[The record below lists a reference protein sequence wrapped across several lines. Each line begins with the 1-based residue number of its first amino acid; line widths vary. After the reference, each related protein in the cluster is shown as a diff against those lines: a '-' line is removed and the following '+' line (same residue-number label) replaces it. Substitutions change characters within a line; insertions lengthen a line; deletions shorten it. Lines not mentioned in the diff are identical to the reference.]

1 MVRLLV
7 TGILLVYSLAAC
19 RERYGLPLEASREGL
34 LVVEGN
40 ILNGDTTKIRRSRT
54 SPISERTLIPETG
67 ANVQIEGDDNSVY
80 HLAEAEPGL
89 YKSDFLTLNNANR
102 YRLKI
107 QAKSNEY
114 ESEWL
119 DVISTA
125 EIDSVIWE
133 RNNGVKIA
141 VSSHGTPDD
150 SRYYKWDYDE
160 VWEFH
165 ADYESR
171 AYFTYVVDENGIRHF
186 QNMDVTRDGITYNS
200 YIEAYC
206 QPYGECINDTM
217 YYCWKYNSSSNINI
231 GSTAALSDNSILAPI
246 RSIEDNGFELSYL
259 YSILVKQTGLSPQ
272 GYEFYRILEGN
283 TESLGTIFDAQPS
296 EMKTNLKCVTNPNE
310 VVIGFIDATSVKSK
324 RIFISIRQLRD
335 WHNFDGYDCTDTMST
350 RGRTIEQAVSEAI
363 VSGKVPLTIT
373 INPNPPHQI
382 VGFTMANRYC
392 ADCRMRGV
400 HKKPDFWP

>member
-40 ILNGDTTKIRRSRT
+40 ILNGDTTKIRLSRT

-119 DVISTA
+119 DVINTA

-165 ADYESR
+165 AE
-171 AYFTYVVDENGIRHF
+171 
-186 QNMDVTRDGITYNS
+186 
-200 YIEAYC
+200 
-206 QPYGECINDTM
+206 YG
-217 YYCWKYNSSSNINI
+217 
-231 GSTAALSDNSILAPI
+231 
-246 RSIEDNGFELSYL
+246 
-259 YSILVKQTGLSPQ
+259 
-272 GYEFYRILEGN
+272 
-283 TESLGTIFDAQPS
+283 
-296 EMKTNLKCVTNPNE
+296 
-310 VVIGFIDATSVKSK
+310 
-324 RIFISIRQLRD
+324 
-335 WHNFDGYDCTDTMST
+335 
-350 RGRTIEQAVSEAI
+350 
-363 VSGKVPLTIT
+363 
-373 INPNPPHQI
+373 
-382 VGFTMANRYC
+382 
-392 ADCRMRGV
+392 
-400 HKKPDFWP
+400 